1 MTFQQKVLAEGGRGL
16 SAGVAEMQAP
26 PFEFLRVVRSH
37 VRELPE
43 DVQVGSISCKNTQE
57 EALVPIVLL
66 CLALILPTHGD
77 HGASGHFHLELLT
90 FIYPDERGSS
100 TRDTETEPSSFS
112 LALPQR
118 VLVWLS
124 ILC

>member
-1 MTFQQKVLAEGGRGL
+1 
-16 SAGVAEMQAP
+16 MQAP

-57 EALVPIVLL
+57 EALDPIVLL

-90 FIYPDERGSS
+90 FIYPDERKSS
-100 TRDTETEPSSFS
+100 TRDTERAQLVS